1 MKLANV
7 PAVKYFIE
15 AKQEMEKVTWP
26 TQKEVIKYSIIVA
39 VSALAAGI
47 YFGVLDFVI
56 QLGLKGLLSL

>member
-1 MKLANV
+1 MKLAKH

-39 VSALAAGI
+39 VASLAAGI
-47 YFGVLDFVI
+47 YFGALDYVI